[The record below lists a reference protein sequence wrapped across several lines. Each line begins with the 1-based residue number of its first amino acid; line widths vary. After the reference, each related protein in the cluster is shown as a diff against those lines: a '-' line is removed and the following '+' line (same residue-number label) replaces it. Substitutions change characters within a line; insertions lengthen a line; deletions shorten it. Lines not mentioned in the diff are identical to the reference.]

1 MDPADQPHQPD
12 PGAGGADRAEQ
23 VRDQGSGQRL
33 AARLF
38 RFSQLE
44 FPWALGPPDGRYV
57 LRDAAGE
64 ASHVVVLTTLGAV
77 ERRRLRRRGRARKVD
92 PEPEPAPVA
101 TARATVIDTATT
113 LGDPAEATRWLRRA
127 GEEELTEGV
136 GVLNDVL
143 HAYGVVAADPRVH
156 PVSRAQALVARV
168 GFGDGEQVAD
178 GRWTEAR
185 ELVARDRRQRRLAA
199 LAPQERLAAVL
210 GRHEQPLVSEEL
222 ALRARLDLDHGR
234 ARAAALQLRVAL
246 DAAVAELA
254 DDPGLAQ
261 RVDELRDWQ
270 EAIAGAA
277 ETALTVPLSEE
288 EHEAVAYAL
297 GRIEAAFRARTAAR
311 PTGR

>member
-1 MDPADQPHQPD
+1 
-12 PGAGGADRAEQ
+12 
-23 VRDQGSGQRL
+23 
-33 AARLF
+33 
-38 RFSQLE
+38 
-44 FPWALGPPDGRYV
+44 
-57 LRDAAGE
+57 
-64 ASHVVVLTTLGAV
+64 V
-77 ERRRLRRRGRARKVD
+77 E
-92 PEPEPAPVA
+92 PEPEPTPVA
-101 TARATVIDTATT
+101 TARATVIDTATP
-113 LGDPAEATRWLRRA
+113 LDDPGEAARWLGRA

-168 GFGDGEQVAD
+168 GFGDGEQVAH
-178 GRWTEAR
+178 GRWTDAR

-210 GRHEQPLVSEEL
+210 GGHEQPLVSEEL

-261 RVDELRDWQ
+261 RVDELRDWR
-270 EAIAGAA
+270 EAIASAA
-277 ETALTVPLSEE
+277 ETALTVPVSEE
-288 EHEAVAYAL
+288 EQAAVAFAL
-297 GRIEAAFRARTAAR
+297 GRIEAAFRARAAAR
-311 PTGR
+311 PTAR